1 MNYNN
6 SKLFPRLSNEDT
18 WEFDFD
24 NEFYNK
30 FNLFMIKNPG
40 LTAKEYANMIKFYYF
55 TEETI
60 VTAFKLFNTYR
71 CTFNKICGPFMIS
84 HGKWYGTHK
93 LIDNNNNI
101 SLIEENNKLKEENNF
116 LRKKIDEIVKENMD
130 F

>member
-40 LTAKEYANMIKFYYF
+40 LTVKEYANMIKFYHF

-71 CTFNKICGPFMIS
+71 CTFNKICGPFMNS
-84 HGKWYGTHK
+84 GGKWYGTDK

-101 SLIEENNKLKEENNF
+101 SLIAENNKLREENNF
-116 LRKKIDEIVKENMD
+116 LRKKIDKIVKENMD